1 MPDPRQRQSPADDP
15 KDTETARTNRYIL
28 IAVLAVVALVT
39 IYLIKTNL
47 EPPKETQGRSPS
59 GEEQSPQDAASPTMM
74 EDVAMQVE
82 HIKAILARDSSNYD
96 AWVALGNLYFDD
108 QKPAEAIQYY
118 EGALK
123 LKSGDA
129 NVLTDL
135 ATMKRALGKS
145 DEAIEI
151 LKQVVA
157 KDSTM
162 GQAWFN
168 LGVIYSFDFKNQK
181 DAITAW
187 KRYLDLNPMSEHA
200 QAVQKAIDS
209 LERTLK

>member
-1 MPDPRQRQSPADDP
+1 MPDPKRPQAPMDGP
-15 KDTETARTNRYIL
+15 KDADAAPTNRYIL
-28 IAVLAVVALVT
+28 IAVVAVVALVT

-47 EPPKETQGRSPS
+47 EPPKGTQNQAAS
-59 GEEQSPQDAASPTMM
+59 GEEQPPADAMSATMQ
-74 EDVAMQVE
+74 DVAHQIE
-82 HIKAILARDSSNYD
+82 HIKSILAKDSSNYD
-96 AWVALGNLYFDD
+96 AWVALGNLYFDA
-108 QKPAEAIQYY
+108 QKAGEAIPYY

-123 LKSGDA
+123 LKPGDA

-135 ATMKRALGKS
+135 ATMKRATGKS
-145 DEAIEI
+145 DEAVAL

-162 GQAWFN
+162 VQAWFN
-168 LGVIYSFDFKNQK
+168 LGVIYSFDLKNQK
-181 DAITAW
+181 AAITAW

-209 LERTLK
+209 MERMLK